1 MPYFLYIIWDIDP
14 EIISSPIS
22 LRYYGLGWASAFIAG
37 YYILQKIFKSDKVPE
52 PWLDSILMYIMIGTI
67 AGARLGD
74 CLFYHWEYYQN
85 NLLEIFLPIKLEP
98 ELHFTGFRG
107 LASHGAGIG
116 MLIAAYLWSKKIS
129 KKSML
134 WTMDRV
140 ALTVLIGAAFIR
152 TGNLM
157 NSEIIGLPSDLPW
170 AFVFK
175 QIDDVPRHPGQ
186 LYEALSYLIIFFLLY
201 FLFTKKNWKK
211 VEGSIFGLFMI
222 LMFIARFLLE
232 FFKENQVGFE
242 DSLSLNMGQILSIPF
257 VIIGIVLLLKKKNKQ
272 KT

>member
-1 MPYFLYIIWDIDP
+1 
-14 EIISSPIS
+14 
-22 LRYYGLGWASAFIAG
+22 
-37 YYILQKIFKSDKVPE
+37 
-52 PWLDSILMYIMIGTI
+52 
-67 AGARLGD
+67 
-74 CLFYHWEYYQN
+74 
-85 NLLEIFLPIKLEP
+85 
-98 ELHFTGFRG
+98 
-107 LASHGAGIG
+107 
-116 MLIAAYLWSKKIS
+116 
-129 KKSML
+129 ML

-157 NSEIIGLPSDLPW
+157 NSEIIGLQSDLPW

-175 QIDDVPRHPGQ
+175 QIDDVPRHPAQ

-201 FLFTKKNWKK
+201 FLFTKRNWKK